1 MTRAKA
7 APHRVKKRPY
17 RVPVLKTH
25 GDLRTLTKAKG
36 GNRSDGGAPKTRS
49 FLGGV

>member
-17 RVPVLKTH
+17 HAPVLKTH

-36 GNRSDGGAPKTRS
+36 GNRSDGGSPKTRTTGS
-49 FLGGV
+49 P